1 VEGRV
6 FIIPSFL
13 SDLVALGSKHPVGSF
28 TASSVVSFLI
38 GKKIGF
44 VPALKRWARCSID
57 EYYDTKAY
65 LAERK
70 AACEKRIA
78 TARSD
83 LTREKQLVP

>member
-1 VEGRV
+1 M

-28 TASSVVSFLI
+28 TASSFVSYFI
-38 GKKIGF
+38 GKKMSF
-44 VPALKRWARCSID
+44 LPALKRRVRCSID

-70 AACEKRIA
+70 AACERRIA
-78 TARSD
+78 VARSD
-83 LTREKQLVP
+83 LAHERQLAP